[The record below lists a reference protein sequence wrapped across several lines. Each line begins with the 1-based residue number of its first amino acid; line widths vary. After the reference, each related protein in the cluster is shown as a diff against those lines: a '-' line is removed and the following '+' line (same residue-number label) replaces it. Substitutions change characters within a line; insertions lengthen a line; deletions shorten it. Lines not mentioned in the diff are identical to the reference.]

1 SGPFPGAG
9 QSLAERQEM
18 NLLKSTIRSLL
29 EVQVGQKKVHH
40 HAGWTP
46 GSIAMPLQHVP
57 KRNYILRIF
66 ERVIIVRIFT
76 QMNSAGAKLLVP
88 FTVAHPH
95 AAPIIALQENQGTT
109 EAQSFRRPRGFPTQ
123 HRPHPIQH
131 WAVASGWCKIIISQP
146 PS

>member
-1 SGPFPGAG
+1 
-9 QSLAERQEM
+9 
-18 NLLKSTIRSLL
+18 RSLL

-95 AAPIIALQENQGTT
+95 AAPIIALQENQGTR
-109 EAQSFRRPRGFPTQ
+109 EPEVANLGPRAPCFPLVNEFGHSSRTDS
-123 HRPHPIQH
+123 P
-131 WAVASGWCKIIISQP
+131 
-146 PS
+146 